1 MYRYVS
7 EKEEKKHYVYEWR
20 FGAYI
25 NKLLWKDSKK
35 PVCLKVSENRRFRCT
50 AQTCYIY
57 CIQYFGKITKP
68 NLMLSN
74 YPIEVPFT
82 ILFDRGNRRVQ

>member
-1 MYRYVS
+1 MFQKR
-7 EKEEKKHYVYEWR
+7 KKKHYVYEWR

-50 AQTCYIY
+50 AQTC
-57 CIQYFGKITKP
+57 
-68 NLMLSN
+68 
-74 YPIEVPFT
+74 
-82 ILFDRGNRRVQ
+82 